1 MAKRFTDTDKWKDEW
16 YTELSSDYKIIWQ
29 YLLDTCDNAGI
40 YKRNIKLLNYYCNTN
55 VSADDILSVF
65 KKRVTQLTDDKWLIN
80 KFCVYQYGTDFL
92 ESTNKAVIAAH
103 KVLEQNGI
111 IKFTGK
117 LIDYPYGKTEI
128 RQRKEYSVLIDY
140 TNPIDTL
147 SIPYGYPMD
156 TPSIPYEYPIDT
168 PKEQEQVKDK
178 VQEQVKAMDN
188 VRDIVQVEEKAN
200 NKTISYS
207 LAKKLLAD
215 LCDWSLSF
223 SMFEEALEE
232 MNNIGFDKLCVIG
245 QISDSERAKI
255 KECVSIRVEQ
265 QQ

>member
-65 KKRVTQLTDDKWLIN
+65 KKRVTQLTDEKWLIN

-92 ESTNKAVIAAH
+92 ESTNKAVMAAH
-103 KVLEQNGI
+103 KVLEQHGI

-117 LIDYPYGKTEI
+117 LIDYNYGKTEI

-156 TPSIPYEYPIDT
+156 TP
-168 PKEQEQVKDK
+168 KEQEQVKVQVK
-178 VQEQVKAMDN
+178 VEEEVKAMDN
-188 VRDIVQVEEKAN
+188 VGDIVQVEEKA
-200 NKTISYS
+200 ISYS
-207 LAKKLLAD
+207 VAKKILAD

-232 MNNIGFDKLCVIG
+232 MNSIGFDRLCIIA
-245 QISDSERAKI
+245 QISETERFKI

-265 QQ
+265 QN